1 MYNVYADIL
10 FSMKT
15 NYNEN
20 VKTLVSLAGIN
31 ET

>member
-1 MYNVYADIL
+1 MCNVYADI
-10 FSMKT
+10 FSKKT

-20 VKTLVSLAGIN
+20 VKTLVSFTGIN

>member
-1 MYNVYADIL
+1 MYNIYADI
-10 FSMKT
+10 FSIKT

-20 VKTLVSLAGIN
+20 VKTLVSFTGIN